1 MKKFLAHSASLVLL
15 ISFLRGVAIAIR
27 TLKEGPM
34 IDADGREYKTASLT
48 EDSSPRA
55 SDSVRVECTE
65 VSMIVYIQ
73 ADFYRTGRLVSPGDL
88 FLGGAEHKQDS
99 RCRAVVSGHNEYV
112 IEAGLQDCGS
122 KLTITDDDVIYSNKL
137 VFSPVSN
144 HHTITRMTDAIVP
157 VSCHYKRTHTVSSS
171 NTEQAPMTFSQSA
184 KFSTKNSA
192 FSLKLMADDW
202 LTEMLS
208 SKFHLGD
215 FLRFEAKY
223 TGPEP
228 RQLFVESCVATL
240 TPDATS
246 VPRYYFIENHGCFT
260 DSKAGSVASFLPRS
274 RANLLQF
281 QIDAFLFRNDLRNTI
296 YITCNLKATLQMR
309 TTLTDKAC
317 NYVHSS
323 WKSVDEN
330 DSVCWCCDSICYQ
343 SLPRDDDLCDIVT
356 LGPLRIISNK

>member
-1 MKKFLAHSASLVLL
+1 MKVFLAHSASLVLL

-48 EDSSPRA
+48 DSGPRA

-73 ADFYRTGRLVSPGDL
+73 ADFYRTGRLVSSGDL
-88 FLGGAEHKQDS
+88 FLGGAEHKQDR

-296 YITCNLKATLQMR
+296 YITCNLKATQQMR

-330 DSVCWCCDSICYQ
+330 DSVCWCCDNICYQ
-343 SLPRDDDLCDIVT
+343 SLPREDILCDIVT